1 MDAEPAPGNKF
12 NRADLPEP
20 RQNSQPRAAAPLHF
34 PDTCAKRLHYLTPEA
49 EPWLYQA
56 ARTEFRNL
64 PPSSLRRLLSPD
76 SDCAADSTCEEAEPV
91 SLAPRCT
98 SVMLDE
104 TCCVPCA
111 ACWTLREISCV
122 AAPCSST
129 AAAMVE
135 EISDSFSMV
144 EEISLMAL
152 TESSVAA
159 W

>member
-64 PPSSLRRLLSPD
+64 PTSSLRRLLSPD

-98 SVMLDE
+98 SMMFED
-104 TCCVPCA
+104 TCWVPCA
-111 ACWTLREISCV
+111 ACWMFRDISWV

-129 AAAMVE
+129 AAAIVE
-135 EISDSFSMV
+135 DISDIRPMV
-144 EEISLMAL
+144 SPIC
-152 TESSVAA
+152 
-159 W
+159 